1 MIAGGDVADGKKPN
15 HERMHHGKLA
25 RPDVGEN
32 AEQCMFARAWI
43 DVDAIARDPRK
54 HLRFRL
60 HRKTGMVRRR
70 LAPARELVGANGVI
84 RCPSVPSNRCMQS
97 FLVYWQNL
105 WAGYPD
111 WLAFVVLAVL
121 VVVALWLIAKLIMLA
136 LKFVVIGTILCVV
149 VGCLI
154 YFFA

>member
-1 MIAGGDVADGKKPN
+1 
-15 HERMHHGKLA
+15 
-25 RPDVGEN
+25 
-32 AEQCMFARAWI
+32 
-43 DVDAIARDPRK
+43 
-54 HLRFRL
+54 
-60 HRKTGMVRRR
+60 
-70 LAPARELVGANGVI
+70 
-84 RCPSVPSNRCMQS
+84 MQS